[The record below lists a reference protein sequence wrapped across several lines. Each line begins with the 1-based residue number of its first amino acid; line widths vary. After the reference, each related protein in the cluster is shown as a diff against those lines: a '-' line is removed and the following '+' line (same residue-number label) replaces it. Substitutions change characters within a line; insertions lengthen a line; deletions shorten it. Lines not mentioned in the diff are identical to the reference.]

1 MRRMVRFFLYFT
13 IAVFT
18 TLVITFIVVLA
29 HHAPMPIGGRI
40 AGVQIQSVFIPGRSF
55 SCTQSGQQDRCQT
68 SLFDRSLEVNLISI
82 PQEVKQ
88 CQITYAGQT
97 ATCKGDFH
105 RLIIGGWMPVVEA
118 QSNLGLTTS
127 QQATLREQYPQ
138 RNFMMHRIG
147 ESRLLQLA
155 TEFAIAAGVLA
166 FLSGWLIFSSRLRV
180 GIMGFTALSATWFI
194 LTVMIWSFGYVD

>member
-18 TLVITFIVVLA
+18 TLMITFIAALA
-29 HHAPMPIGGRI
+29 YHAPMPIGGRI
-40 AGVQIQSVFIPGRSF
+40 AGLQIQSVFIPGRSF
-55 SCTQSGQQDRCQT
+55 SCTQAGQQDRCQIA
-68 SLFDRSLEVNLISI
+68 LFDRPLELNLTSTS
-82 PQEVKQ
+82 QEVKQ

-105 RLIIGGWMPVVEA
+105 RLIIGGWMPVVET

-127 QQATLREQYPQ
+127 QQATLREQYLQ
-138 RNFMMHRIG
+138 RNFFMYSIG

-155 TEFAIAAGVLA
+155 TAIAIAAGVLA
-166 FLSGWLIFSSRLRV
+166 FLSGRLIFSSRLRA
-180 GIMGFTALSATWFI
+180 GITGFVVLLATWFI
-194 LTVMIWSFGYVD
+194 LTAMIWSFGYVD

>member
-1 MRRMVRFFLYFT
+1 MRQMVRFVLYFT
-13 IAVFT
+13 IAIFT
-18 TLVITFIVVLA
+18 ILTIVLIAALA
-29 HHAPMPIGGRI
+29 HHAPMPLGGRV
-40 AGVQIQSVFIPGRSF
+40 AGVQIQSVFIPGRSL
-55 SCTQSGQQDRCQT
+55 SCTQTGPQDRCRI
-68 SLFDRSLEVNLISI
+68 SLFDRPLELSLIST

-105 RLIIGGWMPVVEA
+105 RLIVGGWMPVVET

-155 TEFAIAAGVLA
+155 TEVAIVAGVLT
-166 FLSGWLIFSSRLRV
+166 FLSGWLIFSNRLRAS
-180 GIMGFTALSATWFI
+180 IMAFAVLLATWFI

>member
-18 TLVITFIVVLA
+18 TLMITFIAALA
-29 HHAPMPIGGRI
+29 YYAPMPIGGRI
-40 AGVQIQSVFIPGRSF
+40 AGLQIQSVFIPGRSF
-55 SCTQSGQQDRCQT
+55 SCTQAGQQDRCQI
-68 SLFDRSLEVNLISI
+68 SLFDRPLELNLTSTS
-82 PQEVKQ
+82 QEVKQ

-105 RLIIGGWMPVVEA
+105 RLIIGGWMPVVET

-138 RNFMMHRIG
+138 RNFFMYSIG

-155 TEFAIAAGVLA
+155 TAIAIAAGVLA
-166 FLSGWLIFSSRLRV
+166 FLSGRLIFSSRLRA
-180 GIMGFTALSATWFI
+180 GITGFVALSATWFI
-194 LTVMIWSFGYVD
+194 LTAMIWSFGYVD